1 MGKFGF
7 TKTVV
12 HLVSKLFLN
21 QKTKFM
27 KRIFWLKQLPVV
39 LIVLA
44 LVITATAWQ
53 GQPGKTTHT
62 TTDTIPDK
70 NKIKNIDE
78 ALEQLEKSK
87 KELERT
93 LQEKNWEKEMKG
105 ALEKSHFDAEKM
117 KLQIDE
123 AVKQIDAKKMQEE
136 ITRAMKEVDLEKM
149 KIELQQ
155 SLDKV
160 DIGQMKEQLEKAMK
174 QIDAAKI
181 QADINSSIA
190 KIDMEKIK
198 LELDKVKEIDFK
210 GIEESL
216 KKMQPELEKSMQTA
230 KEGIE
235 KAKKELLEY
244 KSFIDGLDNDGLI
257 DKDKDYIIQYKND
270 ELTING
276 KKQSAEVVK
285 KYSSFLKEKKDFTIK
300 KDKDNFNIDND

>member
-1 MGKFGF
+1 
-7 TKTVV
+7 
-12 HLVSKLFLN
+12 
-21 QKTKFM
+21 M
-27 KRIFWLKQLPVV
+27 KRIFWLKQLPIL

-70 NKIKNIDE
+70 NKIKNIDD

-93 LQEKNWEKEMKG
+93 LQEKNWDKEMKD
-105 ALEKSHFDAEKM
+105 ALEKSHFDADKM
-117 KLQIDE
+117 KQQIDE

-149 KIELQQ
+149 KIEYQQ
-155 SLDKV
+155 NLDKV
-160 DIGQMKEQLEKAMK
+160 DLNQMKVELEKAMK

-181 QADINSSIA
+181 QADFNSSIA
-190 KIDMEKIK
+190 KIDMEKIRI
-198 LELDKVKEIDFK
+198 ELDKVKEIDFK

-216 KKMQPELEKSMQTA
+216 KKMKPEIEKSMQTA
-230 KEGIE
+230 KESIE
-235 KAKKELLEY
+235 NARKELLEY
-244 KSFIDGLDNDGLI
+244 KSFIDGLDKDGLI
-257 DKDKDYIIQYKND
+257 DKEKDYTIEYKNG
-270 ELTING
+270 ELAING
-276 KKQSAEVVK
+276 KKQAAEVVK
-285 KYSSFLKEKKDFTIK
+285 KYSGFLKEKKDFTIK